1 MKIKKPLF
9 WDNERLSFLSILLL
23 PFTIFIILSN
33 ILKKLQNQHNKSEYI
48 KTICV
53 GNIYVGGTGKT
64 PLAIEL
70 HRIFKKLRRKT
81 VFIKKFYNESIDEQI
96 LLEKEGPC
104 ISAKHGRLNA
114 LKGAII
120 KRFNLAIFDDGL
132 QDKSVNYNLRIV
144 CFNKQNFI
152 GNGFLIPAG
161 PLRES
166 IESLKDYD
174 VVFLNGYG
182 NNIKKKISRI
192 KEINKK
198 IRIFETTYRLI
209 KEKKINKKDK
219 FVAFAGIGT
228 PDNFKKTLN
237 SHGFNVTKF
246 LPYPDHYNYSDIEI
260 KKIKQIAK
268 SYNAK
273 ILTTEKD
280 FLRIKKNNQLKN
292 NKTNQIK
299 FLKMKLEIK
308 NEKKFINY
316 LNSKI

>member
-1 MKIKKPLF
+1 MKIRKPLF

-166 IESLKDYD
+166 IESLKEYD
-174 VVFLNGYG
+174 VVFLNGHG

-198 IRIFETTYRLI
+198 IKIFETTYRLI

-237 SHGFNVTKF
+237 SHGFNITKF

-268 SYNAK
+268 SYKAK

-280 FLRIKKNNQLKN
+280 FLRIKNNNQLKN
-292 NKTNQIK
+292 NKTNQIN

>member
-70 HRIFKKLRRKT
+70 YRIFKKLRRKT

-104 ISAKHGRLNA
+104 ISAKNGRLNA

-120 KRFNLAIFDDGL
+120 KKFNLAIFDDGL

-166 IESLKDYD
+166 IESLKEYD

-192 KEINKK
+192 KE
-198 IRIFETTYRLI
+198 
-209 KEKKINKKDK
+209 D
-219 FVAFAGIGT
+219 
-228 PDNFKKTLN
+228 
-237 SHGFNVTKF
+237 
-246 LPYPDHYNYSDIEI
+246 
-260 KKIKQIAK
+260 
-268 SYNAK
+268 
-273 ILTTEKD
+273 
-280 FLRIKKNNQLKN
+280 
-292 NKTNQIK
+292 
-299 FLKMKLEIK
+299 
-308 NEKKFINY
+308 
-316 LNSKI
+316 

>member
-1 MKIKKPLF
+1 MKIRKPLF

-104 ISAKHGRLNA
+104 ISAKNGRLNA
-114 LKGAII
+114 LKWSII
-120 KRFNLAIFDDGL
+120 KKFNLAIFDDGL
-132 QDKSVNYNLRIV
+132 QDKSVNYDLRIV

-166 IESLKDYD
+166 IESLKEYD

-192 KEINKK
+192 KEINKEIK
-198 IRIFETTYRLI
+198 IFETTYRLI

-246 LPYPDHYNYSDIEI
+246 LSYPDHYNYSDIEI

-268 SYNAK
+268 SYKAK

-280 FLRIKKNNQLKN
+280 FLRIKNNNQLEN

>member
-1 MKIKKPLF
+1 
-9 WDNERLSFLSILLL
+9 
-23 PFTIFIILSN
+23 
-33 ILKKLQNQHNKSEYI
+33 
-48 KTICV
+48 
-53 GNIYVGGTGKT
+53 VGGTGKT

-237 SHGFNVTKF
+237 SHGFNVAKF
-246 LPYPDHYNYSDIEI
+246 LSYPDHYNYSDIEI

-268 SYNAK
+268 SYKAK

-280 FLRIKKNNQLKN
+280 FLRIKNNNQLEN

>member
-1 MKIKKPLF
+1 MKIRKPLF

-70 HRIFKKLRRKT
+70 YRIFKKLRRKT

-209 KEKKINKKDK
+209 KEKKVNKKDK

-237 SHGFNVTKF
+237 SHGFNVAKF
-246 LPYPDHYNYSDIEI
+246 LSYPDHYNYSDIEI
-260 KKIKQIAK
+260 EKIKKIAK
-268 SYNAK
+268 SYKAK

-280 FLRIKKNNQLKN
+280 FLRIKNNNQLKN

>member
-198 IRIFETTYRLI
+198 IKIFETTYRLI
-209 KEKKINKKDK
+209 KEKKVNKKDK

-237 SHGFNVTKF
+237 SHGFNVAKF
-246 LPYPDHYNYSDIEI
+246 LSYPDHYNYSDIEI

-268 SYNAK
+268 SYKAK

-280 FLRIKKNNQLKN
+280 FLRIKNNNQLKN

>member
-9 WDNERLSFLSILLL
+9 WDNERLSFLPILLL
-23 PFTIFIILSN
+23 PFTIFIIFSN
-33 ILKKLQNQHNKSEYI
+33 ILKKLQNQSNKSGNI

-64 PLAIEL
+64 PLAVEL
-70 HRIFKKLRRKT
+70 HRISKKLRRKT

-198 IRIFETTYRLI
+198 IKIFETTYRLI
-209 KEKKINKKDK
+209 KEKKVNKKDK

-268 SYNAK
+268 SYKAK

-280 FLRIKKNNQLKN
+280 FLRIKNNNQLKN

-308 NEKKFINY
+308 DEKKFITY

>member
-23 PFTIFIILSN
+23 PFTIIVILSN
-33 ILKKLQNQHNKSEYI
+33 ILKKIQNHHNKSTHI

-64 PLAIEL
+64 PLAVEL
-70 HRIFKKLRRKT
+70 HRIFKKLKRKT

-104 ISAKHGRLNA
+104 ISTKNGRLNA
-114 LKGAII
+114 LKIAIL
-120 KRFNLAIFDDGL
+120 KKFNLAIFDDGL
-132 QDKSVNYNLRIV
+132 QDKSVDYNLRIV
-144 CFNKQNFI
+144 CFNKQKFI

-166 IESLKDYD
+166 IVSLKGYD

-182 NNIKKKISRI
+182 NNVKKKISKI
-192 KEINKK
+192 KKINKK
-198 IRIFETTYRLI
+198 IKIFETTYRLI
-209 KEKKINKKDK
+209 KEKKVNKKDK

-228 PDNFKKTLN
+228 PENFKKTLN

-246 LPYPDHYNYSDIEI
+246 LSYPDHYNYSDLDI
-260 KKIKQIAK
+260 KKIIKIAK
-268 SYNAK
+268 SCKAK
-273 ILTTEKD
+273 VLTTEKD
-280 FLRIKKNNQLKN
+280 FLRIKNNNQLKN
-292 NKTNQIK
+292 DKINQIK

>member
-33 ILKKLQNQHNKSEYI
+33 ILKKLQNQHNKPEYI

-53 GNIYVGGTGKT
+53 GNIYLGGTGKT

-70 HRIFKKLRRKT
+70 HRIFKKLRQKS

-104 ISAKHGRLNA
+104 ISAKNGRLNA
-114 LKGAII
+114 LKVAII

-198 IRIFETTYRLI
+198 IKIFETTYRLI

-228 PDNFKKTLN
+228 PNNFKKTLN

-246 LPYPDHYNYSDIEI
+246 LSYPDHYNYSDIEI

-268 SYNAK
+268 SYKAK

-280 FLRIKKNNQLKN
+280 FLRIKNNNQLKN
-292 NKTNQIK
+292 NKTNQIN

>member
-104 ISAKHGRLNA
+104 ISAKHGRLDA

-120 KRFNLAIFDDGL
+120 KGFNLAIFDDGL

-161 PLRES
+161 PLREC

-209 KEKKINKKDK
+209 KEKKVNKKDK

-268 SYNAK
+268 SYKAK

-280 FLRIKKNNQLKN
+280 FLRIKNNNQLKN
-292 NKTNQIK
+292 NKTNQIN

>member
-104 ISAKHGRLNA
+104 ISAKNGRLNA
-114 LKGAII
+114 LKRAII
-120 KRFNLAIFDDGL
+120 KKFKLAIFDDGL

-166 IESLKDYD
+166 IASLNDYD

-182 NNIKKKISRI
+182 NNVKKKISSI
-192 KEINKK
+192 KKVNKEIK
-198 IRIFETTYRLI
+198 IFETTYRLI
-209 KEKKINKKDK
+209 KEKKVNKKDK

-246 LPYPDHYNYSDIEI
+246 LSYPDHYNYSDLDIQ
-260 KKIKQIAK
+260 KIKRIAK
-268 SYNAK
+268 SCKAK

-280 FLRIKKNNQLKN
+280 FLRIKNNNQLRNDKS
-292 NKTNQIK
+292 NQIK

>member
-9 WDNERLSFLSILLL
+9 WDIERLSFLSILLL

-104 ISAKHGRLNA
+104 ISAKNGRLNA
-114 LKGAII
+114 LKVAII

-166 IESLKDYD
+166 IESLKEYD
-174 VVFLNGYG
+174 VVFLNGHG

-198 IRIFETTYRLI
+198 IKIFETTYRLI

-237 SHGFNVTKF
+237 SHGFNVAKF
-246 LPYPDHYNYSDIEI
+246 LSYPDHYNYSDIEI
-260 KKIKQIAK
+260 KKINQIAK
-268 SYNAK
+268 SYKAK

-280 FLRIKKNNQLKN
+280 FLRIKNNNQLEN

>member
-1 MKIKKPLF
+1 MKIRKPLF

-198 IRIFETTYRLI
+198 IKIFETTYRLI
-209 KEKKINKKDK
+209 KEKKVNKKDK

>member
-70 HRIFKKLRRKT
+70 YRIFKKLRRKT

-104 ISAKHGRLNA
+104 ISAKNGRLNA
-114 LKGAII
+114 LKVAII

-198 IRIFETTYRLI
+198 IKIFETTYRLI
-209 KEKKINKKDK
+209 KEKKVNKKDK

-237 SHGFNVTKF
+237 SHGFNVAKF

-268 SYNAK
+268 SYKAK

-280 FLRIKKNNQLKN
+280 FLRIKNNNQLKN

>member
-70 HRIFKKLRRKT
+70 YRIFKKLRRKT

-198 IRIFETTYRLI
+198 IKIFETTYRLI
-209 KEKKINKKDK
+209 KEKKVNKKDK

-237 SHGFNVTKF
+237 SHGFNVAKF
-246 LPYPDHYNYSDIEI
+246 LSYPDHYNYSDIEI
-260 KKIKQIAK
+260 KKINQIAK
-268 SYNAK
+268 SYKAK

-280 FLRIKKNNQLKN
+280 FLRIKNNNQLEN

>member
-104 ISAKHGRLNA
+104 ISAKHGRLDA

-120 KRFNLAIFDDGL
+120 KGFNLAIFDDGL

-198 IRIFETTYRLI
+198 IKIFETTYRLI
-209 KEKKINKKDK
+209 KEKKVNKKDK

-268 SYNAK
+268 SYKAK

-280 FLRIKKNNQLKN
+280 FLRIKNNNQLKN
-292 NKTNQIK
+292 NKTNQIN

>member
-1 MKIKKPLF
+1 MKIRKPLF

-104 ISAKHGRLNA
+104 ISAKNGRLNA
-114 LKGAII
+114 LKVAII

-198 IRIFETTYRLI
+198 IKIFETTYRLI

-237 SHGFNVTKF
+237 SHGFNITKF

-268 SYNAK
+268 SYKAK

-280 FLRIKKNNQLKN
+280 FLRIKNNNQLKN
-292 NKTNQIK
+292 NKTNQIN

>member
-1 MKIKKPLF
+1 MNIKKPLF

-104 ISAKHGRLNA
+104 ISAKNGRLNA
-114 LKGAII
+114 LKVAII

-198 IRIFETTYRLI
+198 IKIFETTYRLI
-209 KEKKINKKDK
+209 KEKKVNKKDK

-237 SHGFNVTKF
+237 SHGFNVAKF

-268 SYNAK
+268 SYKAK

-280 FLRIKKNNQLKN
+280 FLRIKNNNQLKN

>member
-70 HRIFKKLRRKT
+70 YRIFKKLRRKT

-104 ISAKHGRLNA
+104 ISAKNGRLNA

-166 IESLKDYD
+166 IESLKEYD
-174 VVFLNGYG
+174 VVFLNGHG

-198 IRIFETTYRLI
+198 IKIFETTYRLI
-209 KEKKINKKDK
+209 KEKKVNKKDK

-237 SHGFNVTKF
+237 SHGFNITKF

-268 SYNAK
+268 SYKAK

-280 FLRIKKNNQLKN
+280 FLRIKNNNQLKN
-292 NKTNQIK
+292 NKTNQIN

>member
-9 WDNERLSFLSILLL
+9 WDIERLSFLSILLL

-209 KEKKINKKDK
+209 KEKKVNKKDK

-237 SHGFNVTKF
+237 SHGFNVAKF

-268 SYNAK
+268 SYKAK

-280 FLRIKKNNQLKN
+280 FLRIKNNNQLKN
-292 NKTNQIK
+292 NKTNQIN

-308 NEKKFINY
+308 NEKKIINY

>member
-70 HRIFKKLRRKT
+70 YRIFKKLRRKT

-104 ISAKHGRLNA
+104 ISAKNGRLNA
-114 LKGAII
+114 LKMAII
-120 KRFNLAIFDDGL
+120 KKFKLAIFDDGL

-198 IRIFETTYRLI
+198 IKIFETTYRLI
-209 KEKKINKKDK
+209 KEKKVNKKDK

-237 SHGFNVTKF
+237 SHGFNITKF

-268 SYNAK
+268 SYKAK

-280 FLRIKKNNQLKN
+280 FLRIKNNNQLKN

>member
-9 WDNERLSFLSILLL
+9 WDNERISLLSILLL
-23 PFTIFIILSN
+23 PFTIFVILSN

-70 HRIFKKLRRKT
+70 YRIFKKLRRKT

-104 ISAKHGRLNA
+104 ISAKNGRLNA
-114 LKGAII
+114 LKVAII

-198 IRIFETTYRLI
+198 IKIFETTYRLI
-209 KEKKINKKDK
+209 KEKKVNKKDK

-237 SHGFNVTKF
+237 SHGFNVAKF
-246 LPYPDHYNYSDIEI
+246 LSYPDHYNYSDIEI

-268 SYNAK
+268 SYKAK

-280 FLRIKKNNQLKN
+280 FLRIKNNNQLKN
-292 NKTNQIK
+292 NKTNQIN

>member
-104 ISAKHGRLNA
+104 ISAKNGRLNA
-114 LKGAII
+114 LKVAII

-198 IRIFETTYRLI
+198 IKIFETTYRLI

>member
-198 IRIFETTYRLI
+198 IKIFETTYRLI

-237 SHGFNVTKF
+237 SHGFNVAKF

-268 SYNAK
+268 SYKAK

-280 FLRIKKNNQLKN
+280 FLRIKNNNQLKN
-292 NKTNQIK
+292 NKTNQIN

>member
-104 ISAKHGRLNA
+104 ISAKNGRLNA
-114 LKGAII
+114 LKMAII
-120 KRFNLAIFDDGL
+120 KKFKLAIFDDGL

-198 IRIFETTYRLI
+198 IKIFETTYRLI
-209 KEKKINKKDK
+209 KEKKVNKKDK

-237 SHGFNVTKF
+237 SHGFNIAKF
-246 LPYPDHYNYSDIEI
+246 LSYPDHYNYSDIEI

-268 SYNAK
+268 SYKAK

-280 FLRIKKNNQLKN
+280 FLRIKNNNQLKN
-292 NKTNQIK
+292 NKTNQIN

>member
-1 MKIKKPLF
+1 MGY
-9 WDNERLSFLSILLL
+9 ERLSFLSILLL

-33 ILKKLQNQHNKSEYI
+33 ILKKLQNQHNKSEHI

-104 ISAKHGRLNA
+104 ISAKNGRLNA
-114 LKGAII
+114 LKIAII
-120 KRFNLAIFDDGL
+120 KKFNLAIFDDGL
-132 QDKSVNYNLRIV
+132 QDKSVDYNLRIV

-166 IESLKDYD
+166 IASLKEYD

-182 NNIKKKISRI
+182 NNVKKKISRI
-192 KEINKK
+192 KKINKK
-198 IRIFETTYRLI
+198 IKIFETTYRLI
-209 KEKKINKKDK
+209 KEKKVNKKDK

-246 LPYPDHYNYSDIEI
+246 LSYPDHYNYSDLDI

-268 SYNAK
+268 SYKAK
-273 ILTTEKD
+273 
-280 FLRIKKNNQLKN
+280 F
-292 NKTNQIK
+292 
-299 FLKMKLEIK
+299 
-308 NEKKFINY
+308 
-316 LNSKI
+316 

>member
-1 MKIKKPLF
+1 MKIRKPLF
-9 WDNERLSFLSILLL
+9 WDIERLSFLSILLL

-104 ISAKHGRLNA
+104 ISTKNGRLNA
-114 LKGAII
+114 LKKAI
-120 KRFNLAIFDDGL
+120 KKKFNLAIFDDGL
-132 QDKSVNYNLRIV
+132 QDKSIDYNLKIV

-166 IESLKDYD
+166 IASLKEYD

-182 NNIKKKISRI
+182 SNVKKKISRI
-192 KEINKK
+192 KKMNKK
-198 IRIFETTYRLI
+198 IKIFETTYRLI
-209 KEKKINKKDK
+209 KEKKVNKKDK

-237 SHGFNVTKF
+237 SHGFNVAKF
-246 LPYPDHYNYSDIEI
+246 LSYPDHYNYSDIEI

-268 SYNAK
+268 SYKAK

-280 FLRIKKNNQLKN
+280 FLRIKNNNQLEN

>member
-166 IESLKDYD
+166 IESLKEYD
-174 VVFLNGYG
+174 VVFLNGHG

-198 IRIFETTYRLI
+198 IKIFETTYRLI

-237 SHGFNVTKF
+237 SHGFNVAKF
-246 LPYPDHYNYSDIEI
+246 LSYPDHYNYSDIEI
-260 KKIKQIAK
+260 KKINQIAK
-268 SYNAK
+268 SYKAK

-280 FLRIKKNNQLKN
+280 FLRIKNNNQLKN

>member
-33 ILKKLQNQHNKSEYI
+33 ILKKLHNQHNKSEFI

-104 ISAKHGRLNA
+104 ISAKNGRLNA
-114 LKGAII
+114 LKVAII

-198 IRIFETTYRLI
+198 IKIFETTYRLI
-209 KEKKINKKDK
+209 KEKKVNKKDK

-268 SYNAK
+268 SYKAK

-280 FLRIKKNNQLKN
+280 FLRIKNNNQLEN

>member
-9 WDNERLSFLSILLL
+9 WDIERLSFLSILLL

-104 ISAKHGRLNA
+104 ISAKHGRLDA

-120 KRFNLAIFDDGL
+120 KGFNLAIFDDGL

-166 IESLKDYD
+166 IESLKEYD
-174 VVFLNGYG
+174 VVFLNGHG

-198 IRIFETTYRLI
+198 IKIFETTYRLI

-237 SHGFNVTKF
+237 SHGFNITKF

-268 SYNAK
+268 SYKAK

-280 FLRIKKNNQLKN
+280 FLRIKNNNQLKN
-292 NKTNQIK
+292 NKTNQIN

>member
-9 WDNERLSFLSILLL
+9 WDIERLSFLSILLL

-104 ISAKHGRLNA
+104 ISAKNGRLNA
-114 LKGAII
+114 LKVAII

-198 IRIFETTYRLI
+198 IKIFETTYRLI
-209 KEKKINKKDK
+209 KEKKVNKKDK

-237 SHGFNVTKF
+237 SHGFNITKF

-268 SYNAK
+268 SYKAK

-280 FLRIKKNNQLKN
+280 FLRIKNNNQLKN
-292 NKTNQIK
+292 NKTNQIN